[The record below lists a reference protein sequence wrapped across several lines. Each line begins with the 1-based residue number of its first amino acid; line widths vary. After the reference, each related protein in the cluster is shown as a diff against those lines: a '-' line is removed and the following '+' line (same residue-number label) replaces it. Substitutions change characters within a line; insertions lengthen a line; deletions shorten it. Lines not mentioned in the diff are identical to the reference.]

1 MREDDLDAKRLS
13 KDSFKDKQSTPMR
26 DMLWV
31 YEHLDLRVTAKDAP
45 SGGAWSMLQNARIDK
60 QKFFERFARVTAK
73 MEDSELFEA
82 EITRQTRMQDEEIA
96 SRLTPPKVPAERVV
110 EFLDKVSTLTDEQ
123 WVQIKGII
131 GGKS

>member
-1 MREDDLDAKRLS
+1 VRSEELDAKRLS

-31 YEHLDLRVTAKDAP
+31 YEHLDLNVTAKDAP

-60 QKFFERFARVTAK
+60 QKFFDRFARVTAK
-73 MEDSELFEA
+73 MEDAELFES
-82 EITRQTRMQDEEIA
+82 EILRQTRMQDEEIA
-96 SRLTPPKVPAERVV
+96 SRLTPPKVPAERVA
-110 EFLDKVSTLTDEQ
+110 EFVDKVSTLSDEQ
-123 WVQIKGII
+123 WNQIRGIL